1 MIYFQTPLHNGPVCV
16 SIKADDGDTA
26 MLTFLD
32 TQLSAVL
39 SVPPSYL
46 QFLHLFLTSQLL
58 SHMPSL
64 RDAHTFTHQR
74 FPTDILSVRP
84 TLDL

>member
-1 MIYFQTPLHNGPVCV
+1 MYFQTPLHNGLVRV
-16 SIKADDGDTA
+16 SIKADGDTA